1 MTTWLSRL
9 HTLLGGAKTAPA
21 GERRMSPR
29 YKQELPVTIVA
40 HDRVLHARSC
50 DISQT
55 GVGLI
60 LNGELEIGEEVFLQ
74 YTLGDGSPPKKV
86 RSIVRN
92 HTGSRYGME
101 FAD

>member
-1 MTTWLSRL
+1 MNTWLSRL
-9 HTLLGGAKTAPA
+9 HTFFGGAKTLPS

-29 YKQELPVTIVA
+29 YKQELQVTVFA

-50 DISQT
+50 DISQS

-60 LNGELEIGEEVFLQ
+60 LNGDLEIGAEVFLQ

-92 HTGSRYGME
+92 RSGSRYGVE